1 MHPCIKAWLFQLLK
15 DSSNPLALG
24 TKKLVQLQV
33 KVINSFAPLTIIMLF
48 ILTLPIIITSTPIY
62 KSKFFPQYVKTT
74 ISYAF
79 TISII
84 PAIIFIFLGQEIII
98 SNWHWITIQTLK
110 LSLSFKLDYFSIIFI
125 PVALF
130 VTWSIIEFSIW
141 YIHSDP
147 YINRFFKYLL
157 LFLITII
164 ILVTANNIFQ
174 LFIGWEGVGIIS
186 FLLIGWWYGRA
197 DANTAALQAI
207 LYNRIGDVGF
217 IIAMAWFLFNL
228 NAWDLQQIFIINHE
242 NLTLPLIGLL
252 LAATGKSAQFG
263 LHPWLPSAIE
273 GPTPVSALLH
283 SSTMVVAGVFLLIR
297 FHPLIELNKTVQT
310 ITLCLGAIT
319 TLFTAI
325 CALTQNDIKKI
336 IAFST
341 SSQLG
346 LIIVTIGINQPYLAF
361 LHICTHAFFKAILFL
376 CSGSIIHSLNNEQ
389 DIRKIGGLFKL
400 LPFTTTS
407 LIVGSL
413 ALTGM
418 PFLTGFYS
426 KDLIIETANTSY
438 TNAWALLITLI
449 ATSITAAYST
459 RILFF
464 TLLGQPR
471 FNPTTTTNENN
482 PLLIN
487 SIKRLLFGSIFAGY
501 LITYNITPTSTPQ
514 ITIPCYLKIIA
525 LAVTIIGF
533 ILTLELNFI
542 TQNLKFKY
550 PSNSFKFSNQL
561 GYFPT
566 VIHRLLP
573 IISLTISQK
582 SASTLLDLTW
592 LENVLP
598 KSISHFQINLST
610 TISNQKGLIKLYF
623 LSFIITLILAI
634 LILNSHE

>member
-1 MHPCIKAWLFQLLK
+1 MNLFTSSILVTLLM
-15 DSSNPLALG
+15 
-24 TKKLVQLQV
+24 
-33 KVINSFAPLTIIMLF
+33 LTIPIMM
-48 ILTLPIIITSTPIY
+48 TSTTLY
-62 KSKFFPQYVKTT
+62 TNKLYPQYVKTT
-74 ISYAF
+74 TSYAF
-79 TISII
+79 MISLI
-84 PAIIFIFLGQEIII
+84 PMMMFLYSGQDTMI
-98 SNWHWITIQTLK
+98 SNWHWITIQTMK
-110 LSLSFKLDYFSIIFI
+110 LSLSFKLDYFSVIFV

-130 VTWSIIEFSIW
+130 VTWSIMEFSMW
-141 YIHSDP
+141 YMHSDP

-157 LFLITII
+157 LFLITMM
-164 ILVTANNIFQ
+164 ILVTANNMFQ
-174 LFIGWEGVGIIS
+174 LFIGWEGVGIMS
-186 FLLIGWWYGRA
+186 FLLIGWWYGRT

-217 IIAMAWFLFNL
+217 ILAMAWFLANL
-228 NAWDLQQIFIINHE
+228 NTWDLQQIFMTNHK
-242 NLTLPLIGLL
+242 NLSIPLTGLL

-263 LHPWLPSAIE
+263 LHPWLPSAME

-297 FHPLIELNKTVQT
+297 FHPLMEHNKTMQT

-346 LIIVTIGINQPYLAF
+346 LMIVTIGINQPYLAF
-361 LHICTHAFFKAILFL
+361 LHICTHAFFKAMLFM
-376 CSGSIIHSLNNEQ
+376 CSGSIIHSLNDEQ
-389 DIRKIGGLFKL
+389 DVRKMGGLFKA

-438 TNAWALLITLI
+438 TNAWALLMTLV
-449 ATSITAAYST
+449 ATSMTAAYST

-464 TLLGQPR
+464 ALLGQPR
-471 FNPTTTTNENN
+471 FNPIITINESN

-487 SIKRLLFGSIFAGY
+487 SIKRLLFGSIFAGF
-501 LITYNITPTSTPQ
+501 LISYNITPTTTPQ
-514 ITIPCYLKIIA
+514 VTMPHYLKTMA
-525 LAVTIIGF
+525 LTVTVLGF
-533 ILTLELNFI
+533 ILALELNLT

-550 PSNSFKFSNQL
+550 PSNLFKFSNML

-566 VIHRLLP
+566 TIHRLMPKANL
-573 IISLTISQK
+573 LMSQK
-582 SASTLLDLTW
+582 SASTLLDMIW
-592 LENVLP
+592 LEKILP
-598 KSISHFQINLST
+598 KSVSHFQVKSSIVITS
-610 TISNQKGLIKLYF
+610 QKGLIKLYF
-623 LSFIITLILAI
+623 LSFMLTLALS
-634 LILNSHE
+634 LLMLNFHE

>member
-1 MHPCIKAWLFQLLK
+1 MNLFTSSILVTLLM
-15 DSSNPLALG
+15 
-24 TKKLVQLQV
+24 
-33 KVINSFAPLTIIMLF
+33 LTIPIMM
-48 ILTLPIIITSTPIY
+48 TSTTLY
-62 KSKFFPQYVKTT
+62 TNKLYPQYVKTT
-74 ISYAF
+74 TSYAF
-79 TISII
+79 MISLI
-84 PAIIFIFLGQEIII
+84 PMMMFLYSGQDTMI
-98 SNWHWITIQTLK
+98 SNWHWITIQTMK
-110 LSLSFKLDYFSIIFI
+110 LSLSFKLDYFSMIFV

-130 VTWSIIEFSIW
+130 VTWSIMEFSMW
-141 YIHSDP
+141 YMHSDP

-157 LFLITII
+157 LFLITMM
-164 ILVTANNIFQ
+164 ILVTANNMFQ
-174 LFIGWEGVGIIS
+174 LFIGWEGVGITS
-186 FLLIGWWYGRA
+186 FLLIGWWYGRT

-217 IIAMAWFLFNL
+217 ILAMAWFLANL
-228 NAWDLQQIFIINHE
+228 NTWDLQQIFMTNHK
-242 NLTLPLIGLL
+242 NLSIPLTGLL

-263 LHPWLPSAIE
+263 LHPWLPSAME

-297 FHPLIELNKTVQT
+297 FHPLMEHNKTMQT

-346 LIIVTIGINQPYLAF
+346 LMIVTIGINQPYLAF
-361 LHICTHAFFKAILFL
+361 LHICTHAFFKAMLFM
-376 CSGSIIHSLNNEQ
+376 CSGSIIHSLNDEQ
-389 DIRKIGGLFKL
+389 DVRKMGGLFKA

-438 TNAWALLITLI
+438 TNAWALLMTLV
-449 ATSITAAYST
+449 ATSMTAAYST

-464 TLLGQPR
+464 ALLGQPR
-471 FNPTTTTNENN
+471 FNPIITINESN

-487 SIKRLLFGSIFAGY
+487 SIKRLLFGSIFAGF
-501 LITYNITPTSTPQ
+501 LISYNITPTTTPQ
-514 ITIPCYLKIIA
+514 VTMPHYLKTMA
-525 LAVTIIGF
+525 LTVTVLGF
-533 ILTLELNFI
+533 ILALELNLT

-550 PSNSFKFSNQL
+550 PSNLFKFSNML

-566 VIHRLLP
+566 TIHRLMPKANL
-573 IISLTISQK
+573 LMSQK
-582 SASTLLDLTW
+582 SASTLLDMIW
-592 LENVLP
+592 LEKILP
-598 KSISHFQINLST
+598 KSVSHFQVKSSIIITS
-610 TISNQKGLIKLYF
+610 QKGLIKLYF
-623 LSFIITLILAI
+623 LSFMLTLALS
-634 LILNSHE
+634 LLMLNFHE